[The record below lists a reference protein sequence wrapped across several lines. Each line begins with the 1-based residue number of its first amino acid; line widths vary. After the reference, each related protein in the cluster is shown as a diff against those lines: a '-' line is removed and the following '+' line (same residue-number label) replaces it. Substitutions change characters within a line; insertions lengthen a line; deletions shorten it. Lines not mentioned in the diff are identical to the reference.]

1 MPGLVAIPMVVLLAG
16 ALALLLLN
24 RAAGPRNRTPLVL
37 LIIGGAFLFL
47 LAIARNLPA
56 DGTISRWRPFFESD
70 LAYHVDGLAFL
81 FAALMALVALAT
93 ITTGLGHSEYPAGLS
108 YPALLTLLAA
118 GFSFVFSANLIT
130 LCASWVIFDLA
141 FLWALA
147 ASDRGGSRATSP
159 PRPALSKV
167 EGLGGT
173 EGGRPIRIAPRV
185 LNLGCLACLSLL
197 AAALL
202 LGQDGGSL
210 FDGLDLAIQA
220 ERSIFPLVFGLVL
233 LAALVR
239 VGLYPLHLWMP
250 IGVEASLPAR
260 SLLHLVPA
268 SAGLY
273 LLARLSTWTNEGLLW
288 QLPPQGWGGLRG
300 GYGQALTIAGGLAFF
315 IGALLAWAEAD
326 FGKALSFV
334 MIGQVGYAVA
344 SLAIARPP
352 ALVILPS
359 LNLVLCLGLL
369 FLSQDRSELG
379 SLWSKAAS
387 GLAMA
392 SLAGVPLTLGF
403 VARWRLYRSLL
414 TGGHLVVLA
423 VSLLAETFLLAAL
436 LRMWSVV
443 SIHVFPVEFAY
454 ERASVAGAALL
465 AAPVLILG
473 LHPPVLRPL
482 IEAVSFPTLADLLRS
497 TSAVQ
502 WAALFLPLLGGY
514 LLHRHRRRI
523 FNPVET
529 LWLELSRALRL
540 EWLYSLLGRIVA
552 GAASALRIVSRVS
565 EGRGYL
571 GWIVVVGLLALLF
584 LRGG

>member
-1 MPGLVAIPMVVLLAG
+1 MVVLLAG

-130 LCASWVIFDLA
+130 LCLSWVIFDLT

-210 FDGLDLAIQA
+210 FDGPDLAIQA

-273 LLARLSTWTNEGLLW
+273 LLARLSAWAA
-288 QLPPQGWGGLRG
+288 GGLP
-300 GYGQALTIAGGLAFF
+300 YGQALTIAGGLAFF

-414 TGGHLVVLA
+414 TGGHLAVLA

-436 LRMWSVV
+436 LRMWSAI
-443 SIHVFPVEFAY
+443 SIRVFPAEFAY